1 MIGRVI
7 SPVMEITR
15 AGGPLEKL
23 FPIEQ
28 FIAGGCVLAFVFIN
42 SHLKHAEF
50 IPKSQ
55 NLKIISIPSKHH
67 SRPNQARGNTETE
80 EREDRMVVFSLE
92 EYKPL
97 LAMVATQSVYAV
109 MNLLAKA
116 ALQQGFSNF
125 VFVVYRQSIATL
137 ALLPA
142 LFFTRGRG
150 ITGTSLSFKG
160 CCLIFL
166 AALFGGTGNKVLQ
179 YVGLNLGTAS
189 LVAVMSNLIPATTF
203 VMAASVGLENVEV
216 KSLRTWAKI
225 LGTIVCVGGT
235 MILTF
240 YKGPTILKFSDGS
253 LNLGTALH
261 SVDLGTA
268 FHSVDYKWVLAVG
281 CLLVSTSCWS
291 LWLIL
296 QGIFGSAVCFYLQ
309 SWCVSVRGPVYCAM
323 FMPLHTIITVILAA
337 ITLHEEL
344 HIGSLI
350 GAVGIIGGLYIVLWG
365 KAEDVKGEAEEPTP
379 IVDASEIN
387 ISIDDND
394 DHNEHIIR
402 QPLLVNNT
410 R

>member
-1 MIGRVI
+1 
-7 SPVMEITR
+7 
-15 AGGPLEKL
+15 
-23 FPIEQ
+23 
-28 FIAGGCVLAFVFIN
+28 
-42 SHLKHAEF
+42 
-50 IPKSQ
+50 
-55 NLKIISIPSKHH
+55 
-67 SRPNQARGNTETE
+67 
-80 EREDRMVVFSLE
+80 MVVFSLE

-150 ITGTSLSFKG
+150 ITGTSLSFNG

-203 VMAASVGLENVEV
+203 VIAASVGLENVEV
-216 KSLRTWAKI
+216 RSLRTWAKI

-240 YKGPTILKFSDGS
+240 YKGPTILKFSGRS

-261 SVDLGTA
+261 SVD
-268 FHSVDYKWVLAVG
+268 FKWVLAVG

-296 QGIFGSAVCFYLQ
+296 QVPICKYIDPLPQAFWLCLLSTLQIAPIVFFLEPNLNAWKINTTTELLACSFAGIFGSAVCFYLQ

-365 KAEDVKGEAEEPTP
+365 KAEDVKGEAKEPTP

-410 R
+410 SCML

>member
-1 MIGRVI
+1 MIALSLIDV
-7 SPVMEITR
+7 SN
-15 AGGPLEKL
+15 
-23 FPIEQ
+23 F
-28 FIAGGCVLAFVFIN
+28 
-42 SHLKHAEF
+42 HLKHAEF

-55 NLKIISIPSKHH
+55 NLKIISIPSNHH

-109 MNLLAKA
+109 MNLLTKA

-296 QGIFGSAVCFYLQ
+296 QVPICKYIDPLPQAFWLCLLSSLQ
-309 SWCVSVRGPVYCAM
+309 IA
-323 FMPLHTIITVILAA
+323 
-337 ITLHEEL
+337 
-344 HIGSLI
+344 
-350 GAVGIIGGLYIVLWG
+350 
-365 KAEDVKGEAEEPTP
+365 P
-379 IVDASEIN
+379 IVFFLEPNLNTWKIN
-387 ISIDDND
+387 TTT
-394 DHNEHIIR
+394 E
-402 QPLLVNNT
+402 LLACSFAVYSTLLLTNHLSFLIYVWKICIVKIKFVPNCNLIT
-410 R
+410 SVLVRICWQIYLK